1 MKTKLTLLAI
11 IALSTINHPISNAL
25 AQGSLTPPAGAPAP
39 VMKSLNQIEPRTPIS
54 ATPFTINQPGSYYLT
69 TNITGTGSAPGV
81 TIATN
86 DVTLDLNGFVVTGP
100 AVVYAGVFVS
110 GSFTNVTVRNGAI
123 KGWIEGVRV
132 IGQAAQNI
140 VLEHLNI
147 SDSSGYGIDCNGA
160 TVTACSITG
169 TANTGIY
176 AANSRIQNC
185 AVNRSRAHG
194 VELRSSDLIDSRVA
208 SSARS
213 GVFINFAGCQVIG
226 NTLRQ
231 NNASNAVADASI
243 YINDHN
249 NRIENNH
256 ISSSGS
262 AGSGIGGGLTYSGN
276 IIIRNSVT
284 GGGVNDYAITGS
296 QMVGPIISTTGTITN
311 LNPWANF
318 SY

>member
-1 MKTKLTLLAI
+1 MKTKLTLLALVT
-11 IALSTINHPISNAL
+11 LSTFNSPLSTAV

-54 ATPFTINQPGSYYLT
+54 AASFVISQPGSYYLT
-69 TNITGTGSAPGV
+69 TNITGAGFAPGV

-100 AVVYAGVFVS
+100 ASVYAGVFVS

-132 IGQAAQNI
+132 IGDNAQNI
-140 VLEHLNI
+140 ALEHLNI
-147 SDSSGYGIDCNGA
+147 SDSFGYGIDCKGA

-176 AANSRIQNC
+176 AVNSRIQNC

-194 VELRSSDLIDSRVA
+194 IELRSSDLIDSRVV

-226 NTLRQ
+226 NTFRL

-243 YINDHN
+243 FINDSY

-256 ISSSGS
+256 VSGS
-262 AGSGIGGGLTYSGN
+262 GPAGSGIGGALGYTGN

-284 GGGVNDYAITGS
+284 GGGGTPYFSSGGQI
-296 QMVGPIISTTGTITN
+296 GPIITGVGTITN

-318 SY
+318 SN